1 VNSGVIA
8 RPRAVPDVRLPG
20 DTRVVPRRIVAHVL
34 DWLVIGA
41 LTVGV
46 SPEASSFWLVVWLL
60 ANWIVLQGLTGYSVG
75 KFVTRIRVVD
85 GRGGVPG
92 LGRALI
98 RTLPLVIEQLG
109 VIAIWAML
117 RRPSRQRFGD
127 RWAKT
132 FVVKDPTRW
141 FW

>member
-1 VNSGVIA
+1 MNSGVIA

-20 DTRVVPRRIVAHVL
+20 DTKVVPRRIVAHVL
-34 DWLVIGA
+34 DWLVVGA

-46 SPEASSFWLVVWLL
+46 SGSFWIVVWLV
-60 ANWIVLQGLTGYSVG
+60 ANWIALQGLTGYSVG
-75 KFVTRIRVVD
+75 KFATRIRVVD
-85 GRGGVPG
+85 ERGGVPG
-92 LGRALI
+92 IGRALI